1 MKLGFNEATCMRSST
16 VEVDLTLC
24 EENGYDYIELRLEM
38 LQDYL
43 TRHGL
48 DELKEYF
55 DTHHLKPYA
64 INSIDDIN
72 FRTPE
77 EWAQL
82 VENFTFVC
90 EVSEVIGNP
99 YIVLVP
105 TIDQE
110 LATTKL
116 ESEILEESV
125 RNLKELAEIAS
136 AYGVKL
142 AFEPIGDRYSI
153 CNSLRLAHE
162 IINEVNREDVGL
174 SVDCINLYMHDKCS
188 DVGYI
193 EKIPGEKIF
202 LFHIC
207 DCEDLPLGTLNH
219 SNRLMPGDGCIP
231 IREIIDALRG
241 TGFDTIASVEL
252 FREEYWSMPPAE
264 VIEMAA
270 DKTRQFL

>member
-1 MKLGFNEATCMRSST
+1 MKLGFNEATCMKSST
-16 VEVDLTLC
+16 VEVDLAQC
-24 EENGYDYIELRLEM
+24 EQNGYDYIELRLEM

-55 DTHHLKPYA
+55 DTHHIKPYA
-64 INSIDDIN
+64 LNSIENIN

-77 EWAQL
+77 DWAQL
-82 VENFTFVC
+82 VEDFTFAC

-99 YIVLVP
+99 YIVVVP

-142 AFEPIGDRYSI
+142 AFEAIGDRYSI

-174 SVDCINLYMHDKCS
+174 SIDCINLYMHDKCS

-193 EKIPGEKIF
+193 SKIPGEKIV

-207 DCEDLPLGTLNH
+207 DCEDLPLGVLNH

-231 IREIIDALRG
+231 IQEIIDALHG
-241 TGFDTIASVEL
+241 VGFDEIASVEL
-252 FREEYWSMPPAE
+252 FREEYWNMPPAE